1 MLLLLVSEGRLQAN
15 SVMQTDFYNSRVF
28 QSLTLKLYCLE
39 FSNVSNN
46 HVWNIFFPL
55 FYYLRFRGSLV
66 NKICIVFFLVEN
78 IGALN
83 IVNNIRLSP
92 VEYFCSFSSPEGR
105 IIALLSV
112 FLVLFHLIC
121 WWILLVSV
129 EEAEE

>member
-83 IVNNIRLSP
+83 IVNNIRLSS
-92 VEYFCSFSSPEGR
+92 VEYFSSFSPPEEKEE
-105 IIALLSV
+105 
-112 FLVLFHLIC
+112 LVLC
-121 WWILLVSV
+121 
-129 EEAEE
+129 